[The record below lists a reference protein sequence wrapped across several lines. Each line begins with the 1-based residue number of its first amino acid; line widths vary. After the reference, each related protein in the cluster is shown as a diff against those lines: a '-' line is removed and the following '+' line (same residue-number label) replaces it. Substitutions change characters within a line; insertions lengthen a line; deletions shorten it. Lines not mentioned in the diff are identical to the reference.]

1 MRLVPSSLALL
12 VGLLS
17 GAAGADSLSV
27 DLSVRDTVLSNGLR
41 VLVHQNRSVP
51 TVACRLFYATGS
63 VHEHPGG
70 TGVAHMLEHMLFK
83 GTRKIGTTD
92 STADARFLPVLDS
105 LDDLRRAARDT
116 RDTAAS
122 RRLKRTMDSVTVQ
135 YRKTFVKEELWQS
148 FQAAGG
154 TGLNAFTTDL
164 ATAYF
169 VTLPR
174 NVVEMYFWLEA
185 DRMVNGVMRDF
196 HAERDVVREERRMRY
211 ENRPEGRYWET
222 LEHIFWGAHP
232 YGNPTIGWPA
242 DIENY
247 TRAQIEEHYAKY
259 YGPRNAVLV
268 LAGDI
273 SPDTAFAWAAKYF
286 GPIRKGVS
294 FPSVRSEDPEPV
306 GQKRFVSIRDNA
318 KPSLDI
324 LFPTPA
330 IQDPDAPAFEIL
342 EGVLS
347 GAAGRLE
354 PLLVDSLRLVTE
366 AGGANN
372 PRSYASQ
379 FYVGAT
385 LGQGVDPRVVEELL
399 FDQVA
404 RLRDSLI
411 SDRELVRVKNR
422 VLAARIAKLR
432 NMESVATDL
441 GFMAL
446 YGDWKLIRTFPE
458 AVDRVTA
465 EQVREAARRWLKPE
479 RATVGWLLPR
489 NHSDATRSGVWKP
502 TDAKGAKR

>member
-1 MRLVPSSLALL
+1 MTIGLRSLALL
-12 VGLLS
+12 VGLSAGLS
-17 GAAGADSLSV
+17 RADSLDV
-27 DLSVRDTVLSNGLR
+27 DLAVRDTVLANGLR
-41 VLVHQNRSVP
+41 VLVHEDHSVP

-83 GTRKIGTTD
+83 GTRKVGTLD
-92 STADARFLPVLDS
+92 SMADARFLPALDQLDS
-105 LDDLRRAARDT
+105 ARRAARD
-116 RDTAAS
+116 RGDTIAVRAWK
-122 RRLKRTMDSVTVQ
+122 RRMDSLNGE

-148 FQAAGG
+148 YQAAGG

-164 ATAYF
+164 GTAYF

-174 NVVEMYFWLEA
+174 NRAEMYFWLES
-185 DRMVNGVMRDF
+185 DRMVNAVMRDF

-222 LEHIFWGAHP
+222 LDNMFWGAHP
-232 YGNPTIGWPA
+232 YGNPTIGWPT

-247 TRAQIEEHYAKY
+247 TRAQIEEHYRTY

-273 SPDTAFAWAAKYF
+273 SADTAFALAGRYF
-286 GPIRKGVS
+286 GPIRKGAA
-294 FPSVRSEDPEPV
+294 FPLVTSRDPEPV
-306 GQKRFVSIRDNA
+306 GQKRFLSIRDNA
-318 KPSLDI
+318 KPSIDI

-330 IQDPDAPAFEIL
+330 IQDSDAAVFEVL

-366 AGGANN
+366 AGGSHDAR
-372 PRSYASQ
+372 PYASQ

-385 LGQGVDPRVVEELL
+385 PAPGLDPQRIEDLL
-399 FDQVA
+399 WAEIA
-404 RLRDSLI
+404 RLRDSSI
-411 SDRELVRVKNR
+411 SERELLRVKNR
-422 VLAARIAKLR
+422 VMAARIAKLR
-432 NMESVATDL
+432 DMERLATDL

-446 YGDWKLIRTFPE
+446 YGDWHLIQSFPA
-458 AVDRVTA
+458 AVQRVTA
-465 EQVREAARRWLKPE
+465 AQVRNAAKRWLRPE
-479 RATVGWLLPR
+479 RATVGWLLPL
-489 NHSDATRSGVWKP
+489 NHSPATRTGTYAPAARK
-502 TDAKGAKR
+502 D